1 MDRNPGLPPAPDD
14 RAFVARIN
22 NVVARK
28 LSGQVQAHNPV
39 WSGLG
44 MAGLVGWSVT
54 IPTVLGTMLGV
65 WLDHHHPV
73 RHSWTITLLV
83 LGVALGCANAWHWLT
98 QQSRLI
104 DHQNRTVP

>member
-54 IPTVLGTMLGV
+54 IPTVLGTTLVITIFTVIGSLLADVLYAIADPRIRLG
-65 WLDHHHPV
+65 
-73 RHSWTITLLV
+73 S
-83 LGVALGCANAWHWLT
+83 
-98 QQSRLI
+98 SS
-104 DHQNRTVP
+104 